1 MKFIN
6 GNQFSAQEL
15 QDIKLLIQ
23 SNVYRYLSVLLEG
36 REHFEDEALLAEK
49 AQGLT
54 AEESLHSSAGMSF
67 SFSGFFKKI
76 SITCL
81 KMHIHFAECL
91 VDSFSTD
98 GGLDVSSCQ
107 AITIINVK
115 KVQTSIH
122 EVHSF
127 GSILNLR

>member
-36 REHFEDEALLAEK
+36 RERFEDEALLAEK
-49 AQGLT
+49 AQGLI

-67 SFSGFFKKI
+67 FLDRNGTRLNYRY
-76 SITCL
+76 ITPSYDVFCL
-81 KMHIHFAECL
+81 
-91 VDSFSTD
+91 
-98 GGLDVSSCQ
+98 
-107 AITIINVK
+107 
-115 KVQTSIH
+115 
-122 EVHSF
+122 
-127 GSILNLR
+127 